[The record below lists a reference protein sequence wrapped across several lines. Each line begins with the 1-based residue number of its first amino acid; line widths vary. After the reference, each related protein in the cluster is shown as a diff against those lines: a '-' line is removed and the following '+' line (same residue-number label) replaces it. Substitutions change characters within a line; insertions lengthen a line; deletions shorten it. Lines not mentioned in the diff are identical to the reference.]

1 MLGGVWGGPSGRR
14 EAAGGREGRTVT
26 ERAEELGG
34 QGDMGPR
41 KQGEQGD
48 EQVSG
53 PLSILKAPRVS
64 LRQEGVLERLVIQP
78 SLG

>member
-1 MLGGVWGGPSGRR
+1 M
-14 EAAGGREGRTVT
+14 T

-64 LRQEGVLERLVIQP
+64 LRQ
-78 SLG
+78 